1 MTAISGGKFWSGFAA
16 GALSSIASSAWSG
29 GSDSQWQGIGGKLAD
44 KGAGII
50 AFGTVAGG
58 AGAALT
64 GGNFWQGAVT
74 GLVVSGLNHA
84 MHGGF
89 AKRDSEVDVLLDTE
103 GASGHGHTAMLA
115 GNDKKGWRFV
125 SKEGRAA
132 DNSSDG
138 QDGNILTG
146 GKSAVLDVSYATKAE
161 ALSNHPLYDRVM
173 SFKTT
178 YGNAMRAINATYK
191 SALSSYHVL
200 LANCGHA
207 VADGLSAIGYYSG
220 SALEPKVRYHQILRY
235 NNNNHSPLTPSGMML
250 FPRN

>member
-1 MTAISGGKFWSGFAA
+1 MLRKRSVLLHLLLHTGMGTKSGDFVQRGKAFGTSDVGAIGF
-16 GALSSIASSAWSG
+16 GALSG
-29 GSDSQWQGIGGKLAD
+29 GV
-44 KGAGII
+44 GAE
-50 AFGTVAGG
+50 
-58 AGAALT
+58 LT

-74 GLVVSGLNHA
+74 GGIVAGLNGVL
-84 MHGGF
+84 HGGF

-146 GKSAVLDVSYATKAE
+146 GKSAVLDRSYATKAE

-220 SALEPKVRYHQILRY
+220 SAFEPKVRYHQILRY
-235 NNNNHSPLTPSGMML
+235 NNNNHSPLAPSGMML